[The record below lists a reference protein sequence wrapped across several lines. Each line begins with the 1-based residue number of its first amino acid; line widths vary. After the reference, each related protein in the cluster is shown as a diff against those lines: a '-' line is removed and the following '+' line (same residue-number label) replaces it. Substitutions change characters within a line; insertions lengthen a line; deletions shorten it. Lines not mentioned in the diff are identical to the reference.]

1 MHWAIWDS
9 MFKAQTALEGV
20 LDNFPNPMFGAL
32 MRRVVFPLGRPYV
45 MPTDELGHAVAK
57 LLIEPSA
64 TRDRLTAGMF
74 IGDPD
79 EPVGLLERALAVT
92 MAAEPVERKLTEAI
106 RSGALDARLPP
117 GADAAEVTARA
128 VSAGIISESEAD
140 LLASQ
145 RELTARAVR
154 VDDFAQDLGTSLLVP
169 RDQSASATSRVVA
182 TACRDAAAHDRIPM
196 SAR

>member
-1 MHWAIWDS
+1 

-20 LDNFPNPMFGAL
+20 LDNFPNPMLGAL

-45 MPTDELGHAVAK
+45 MPTDALGHAVAK
-57 LLIEPSA
+57 LLIEPSP

-74 IGDPD
+74 IGDPE
-79 EPVGLLERALAVT
+79 EPAGVLERALVAA

-117 GADAAEVTARA
+117 GAGAAEIAARA
-128 VSAGIISESEAD
+128 VSAGVISQSEAD

-145 RELTARAVR
+145 RELAARVVR

-169 RDQSASATSRVVA
+169 RDQGAAAMSPARVVA
-182 TACRDAAAHDRIPM
+182 PASCPDVAAHDRIPM